1 VLLYVVRRL
10 AWAVLMVAVVSL
22 ITFVI
27 FLGVPDNTINSRQGL
42 VTPNLQ
48 AQWHLDGHSMPAK
61 YVLFLK
67 HVFLHADFGQSM
79 RQPLKVREMLTSA
92 LPVTATLVV
101 GGTIVFLLLAFP
113 IGLLSALRPRS
124 LLDKGLMAIL
134 LVGVSAHPVFL
145 GLILSYFLGFK
156 WHLFP
161 IAGYCNLHYHGPATD
176 ICGGPRFWAY
186 HMVLPWITFAFLFAA
201 LYARM
206 IRANVLEALGEDY
219 VRTAR
224 AKGASTWRILRRHV
238 ARNALLPVVSML
250 GMDVGLAFG
259 GAIFIETVFDLPGVG
274 QALYRALGS
283 ADEPVILGVAL
294 LVSVAVVIANLIVDL
309 LYCFIDPRIGLRTG
323 RHESTEV
330 RLSRRR
336 RSGKRTLTEPVG
348 G

>member
-1 VLLYVVRRL
+1 VLLFVVKRL
-10 AWAVLMVAVVSL
+10 VWGVVMVAIVSL

-27 FLGVPDNTINSRQGL
+27 FIGLPDRTINSRQGL

-67 HVFLHADFGQSM
+67 HIALHADFGQSM
-79 RQPLKVREMLTSA
+79 RQPLSVREIVVTA
-92 LPVTATLVV
+92 LPVTASLVI
-101 GGTIVFLLLAFP
+101 GGTIMFLLLAFP

-124 LLDKGLMAIL
+124 LLDKGLMVFL

-161 IAGYCNLHYHGPATD
+161 IAGYCNLHYHPTD
-176 ICGGPRFWAY
+176 ICGGPRYWAY

-224 AKGASTWRILRRHV
+224 AKGAGSWRILRRHV

-274 QALYRALGS
+274 QVLYRALGS
-283 ADEPVILGVAL
+283 ADEPVILGVAI
-294 LVSVAVVIANLIVDL
+294 LVSVAVVIANLAADL
-309 LYCFIDPRIGLRTG
+309 LYCLVDPRIGLRTKA
-323 RHESTEV
+323 RESV
-330 RLSRRR
+330 PVVRRR
-336 RSGKRTLTEPVG
+336 RRATTREATELVT
-348 G
+348 

>member
-1 VLLYVVRRL
+1 MLLFVVKRL
-10 AWAVLMVAVVSL
+10 VWGVVMVAIVSL

-27 FLGVPDNTINSRQGL
+27 FIGLPDRTINSRQGL

-67 HVFLHADFGQSM
+67 HIALHADFGQSM
-79 RQPLKVREMLTSA
+79 RQPLSVREIVVTA
-92 LPVTATLVV
+92 LPVTASLVI
-101 GGTIVFLLLAFP
+101 GGTIMFLLLAFP

-124 LLDKGLMAIL
+124 LLDKGLMVFL

-156 WHLFP
+156 WHLLP
-161 IAGYCNLHYHGPATD
+161 IAGYCNLHYHPTD
-176 ICGGPRFWAY
+176 ICGGPRYWAY

-224 AKGASTWRILRRHV
+224 AKGAGSWRILRRHV

-283 ADEPVILGVAL
+283 ADEPVILGVAI
-294 LVSVAVVIANLIVDL
+294 LVSVAVVIANLAADL
-309 LYCFIDPRIGLRTG
+309 LYCLVDPRIGLRTKA
-323 RHESTEV
+323 RESV
-330 RLSRRR
+330 PVVRRR
-336 RSGKRTLTEPVG
+336 RRATTREATELVT
-348 G
+348 